1 MIKSTTLAFCFLL
14 STVALAENLGIK
26 AQTYPIDQDA
36 RETLKNSVK
45 QKQQTGELDKF
56 WHQYREKN
64 IQAIKYPAPLGI
76 KTDYSVKSEL
86 RHLQFTMKRDMR
98 NEKGNIIVK
107 AGSVIEPLKVSPL
120 IYGLIFIDG
129 RDQRQVDYAIAQGR
143 KEPLKIVLTAGSP
156 YALRVKYK
164 NINWWGNKTI
174 PFYFDQRK
182 MIINTLQRLYSID
195 VNTVPVKLAQRGD
208 KLEIKYGM
216 SQ

>member
-1 MIKSTTLAFCFLL
+1 MRKLTTFVFILIGATATLA
-14 STVALAENLGIK
+14 EDLGIK
-26 AQTYPIDQDA
+26 AQIYPIDPDA
-36 RETLKNSVK
+36 RETLKNVVRK
-45 QKQQTGELDKF
+45 KQQTGELDKF

-76 KTDYSVKSEL
+76 KTDYSIKSEL
-86 RHLQFTMKRDMR
+86 RNLQFIMRRDMR
-98 NEKGNIIVK
+98 NEKGHIIVK
-107 AGSVIEPLKVSPL
+107 AGSVIEPLKINPL
-120 IYGLIFIDG
+120 IYGMIFIDG
-129 RDQRQVDYAIAQGR
+129 RDQKQVDYAIAQGR

-156 YALRVKYK
+156 YELRVKYK
-164 NINWWGNKTI
+164 NINWWGSKTI